1 MIKKFTFF
9 LFVFLLSHNAYSADC
24 VILLH
29 GLAKSD
35 RDMKKLEK
43 VLNHEGYQAINHDYQ
58 SRSAPI
64 EKLAIDVVNSALKK
78 CPAPDKKTDTKLDEK
93 PDKVHFVTHSMG
105 GILVRYYLSKNSIQ
119 NLGRVVMLGPPNK
132 GSETIDK
139 YRKVPGFA
147 FISGPSGLQLG
158 TGKLSVPKALGKA
171 NFDVGIIAGTR
182 SINLILSSL
191 IPNVDDGKVSIE
203 STKLDGMNDHIKMP
217 VTHPFMMKNKKVIAQ
232 VVNYLKKGS
241 FEHQI
246 KP

>member
-9 LFVFLLSHNAYSADC
+9 LLFLLLCNKAYSADC

-35 RDMKKLEK
+35 RDMQKLEK
-43 VLNHEGYQAINHDYQ
+43 VLNSEGYTAVNHDYE
-58 SRSAPI
+58 SRFAPI
-64 EKLAIDVVNSALKK
+64 EKLAISVVNSALKK
-78 CPAPDKKTDTKLDEK
+78 CPVPDNKIDKKSE
-93 PDKVHFVTHSMG
+93 KVHFVTHSMG
-105 GILVRYYLSKNSIQ
+105 GILVRYYLSENSIQ

-139 YRKVPGFA
+139 YRNVPGFS

-232 VVNYLKKGS
+232 VVNYLKEGR
-241 FEHQI
+241 FEHLI